1 MNIDLPKTGHPVV
14 DAIIIMSAAVAIS
27 AATGIFVYKTVSSK
41 LSTLSEQV
49 STVGEK
55 VHTVGE
61 KVHVV
66 SQDVE
71 VAKHQV
77 KNDHKTNLREDLD
90 DMRDRLDLILAE
102 QSRQGEKQREM
113 SHAISDGMAEH
124 AQLRTHLEGV
134 RTEMRHERER
144 VDNILLAHTG
154 VLPVV
159 RAAKRGG

>member
-1 MNIDLPKTGHPVV
+1 MNIELPKTGHPVV
-14 DAIIIMSAAVAIS
+14 DAIIIMSAAVVIS
-27 AATGIFVYKTVSSK
+27 AMTGIYVYKAVTNK

-55 VHTVGE
+55 VH
-61 KVHVV
+61 VV
-66 SQDVE
+66 SKDVE
-71 VAKHQV
+71 IAKHQV
-77 KNDHKTNLREDLD
+77 KNDHGTNLRDDLD
-90 DMRDRLDLILAE
+90 AVRDRLDLILAE
-102 QSRQGEKQREM
+102 QARQGEKQREM
-113 SHAISDGMAEH
+113 TKAISDGMEEH
-124 AQLRTHLEGV
+124 SQLRTHLEGV

>member
-1 MNIDLPKTGHPVV
+1 MNIELPKTGHPVV
-14 DAIIIMSAAVAIS
+14 DAVIIMSAAVVIS
-27 AATGIFVYKTVSSK
+27 AATGIYVYKAVTSK

-49 STVGEK
+49 STVGD
-55 VHTVGE
+55 

-66 SQDVE
+66 GKDVE
-71 VAKHQV
+71 IAKHQV
-77 KNDHKTNLREDLD
+77 KNDHGTNLRDDLD
-90 DMRDRLDLILAE
+90 EMRDRLDLILAE
-102 QSRQGEKQREM
+102 QSRQGERQREL
-113 SHAISDGMAEH
+113 SKAISDGLEEH
-124 AQLRTHLEGV
+124 SQIRTHLEGV

>member
-1 MNIDLPKTGHPVV
+1 MDIELPKTGHPVV
-14 DAIIIMSAAVAIS
+14 DALVIMSAAIVFSGTA
-27 AATGIFVYKTVSSK
+27 GIYIYKAVSSK
-41 LSTLSEQV
+41 LSNLSEQV

-55 VHTVGE
+55 VHTVS
-61 KVHVV
+61 K
-66 SQDVE
+66 DVE

-77 KNDHKTNLREDLD
+77 KNDHGTNLRDDMD

-113 SHAISDGMAEH
+113 SQAIQDGIAEH

>member
-1 MNIDLPKTGHPVV
+1 MV

-49 STVGEK
+49 S
-55 VHTVGE
+55 HVGE

-71 VAKHQV
+71 IAKHQV
-77 KNDHKTNLREDLD
+77 KNDHGTNLRDDMD

-113 SHAISDGMAEH
+113 SEAIRSSMAENS
-124 AQLRTHLEGV
+124 QLRTHLEGV
-134 RTEMRHERER
+134 RNEMRHERER
-144 VDNILLAHTG
+144 VDNILLAQTG

>member
-1 MNIDLPKTGHPVV
+1 MNIELPKTGHPMV

-49 STVGEK
+49 S
-55 VHTVGE
+55 HVGE

-71 VAKHQV
+71 IAKHQV
-77 KNDHKTNLREDLD
+77 KNDHGTNLRDDMD

-113 SHAISDGMAEH
+113 SEAIRSSMAENS
-124 AQLRTHLEGV
+124 QLRTHLEGV
-134 RTEMRHERER
+134 RNEMRHERER
-144 VDNILLAHTG
+144 VDNILLAQTG

>member
-1 MNIDLPKTGHPVV
+1 MSIDIPKTGHPVV
-14 DAIIIMSAAVAIS
+14 DAVVIMSVAIVLCASTGAYIYKAVAR
-27 AATGIFVYKTVSSK
+27 K
-41 LSTLSEQV
+41 LSDLAEQMHLV
-49 STVGEK
+49 SK
-55 VHTVGE
+55 
-61 KVHVV
+61 
-66 SQDVE
+66 DVE

-77 KNDHKTNLREDLD
+77 KNDHGTNLRDDMD

-113 SHAISDGMAEH
+113 SETIRTSLAES

-134 RTEMRHERER
+134 RVEMRHERER

>member
-14 DAIIIMSAAVAIS
+14 DAIIIMSAAVVIS
-27 AATGIFVYKTVSSK
+27 AMTGIYVYKAVTNK

-55 VHTVGE
+55 VH
-61 KVHVV
+61 VV
-66 SQDVE
+66 SKDVE
-71 VAKHQV
+71 IAKHQV
-77 KNDHKTNLREDLD
+77 KNDHGTNLRDDMD

-113 SHAISDGMAEH
+113 SEAIRSNIAENS
-124 AQLRTHLEGV
+124 QLRTHLEGV
-134 RTEMRHERER
+134 RNEMRHERER

>member
-1 MNIDLPKTGHPVV
+1 MNIELPKTGHPVV
-14 DAIIIMSAAVAIS
+14 DAVVIMSATIVLC
-27 AATGIFVYKTVSSK
+27 ATTGAYIYKTVTRK
-41 LSTLSEQV
+41 LSDLAEQMHLV
-49 STVGEK
+49 SK
-55 VHTVGE
+55 
-61 KVHVV
+61 
-66 SQDVE
+66 DVE

-77 KNDHKTNLREDLD
+77 KNDHGTNLRDDMD

-113 SHAISDGMAEH
+113 SETIRTSLAES

-134 RTEMRHERER
+134 RNEMRHERER

>member
-1 MNIDLPKTGHPVV
+1 MNIELPKTGHPVV
-14 DAIIIMSAAVAIS
+14 DALVIMSAAVAIS

-55 VHTVGE
+55 VH
-61 KVHVV
+61 VV
-66 SQDVE
+66 SKNVE
-71 VAKHQV
+71 IAKHQV
-77 KNDHKTNLREDLD
+77 KNDHGTNLRDDMD

-113 SHAISDGMAEH
+113 SQAIQDGMSEH
-124 AQLRTHLEGV
+124 SQLRTHLEGV
-134 RTEMRHERER
+134 RSEMRHERER

>member
-1 MNIDLPKTGHPVV
+1 MSFDIPKTGYPVV
-14 DAIIIMSAAVAIS
+14 DAAVIMSVAIVLCGT
-27 AATGIFVYKTVSSK
+27 TGVYVYKAVSRK
-41 LSTLSEQV
+41 LSELAEQMHLV
-49 STVGEK
+49 SK
-55 VHTVGE
+55 
-61 KVHVV
+61 
-66 SQDVE
+66 DVE

-77 KNDHKTNLREDLD
+77 KNDHGTNLRDDMD

-113 SHAISDGMAEH
+113 SETIRTSLAES

-134 RTEMRHERER
+134 RVEMRHERER

-159 RAAKRGG
+159 RAARKEV

>member
-1 MNIDLPKTGHPVV
+1 MNIELPKTGHPVV
-14 DAIIIMSAAVAIS
+14 DALIIVSAAIVVS
-27 AATGIFVYKTVSSK
+27 GTTGIYVYKAVTNK

-55 VHTVGE
+55 VH
-61 KVHVV
+61 VV
-66 SQDVE
+66 SKDVE
-71 VAKHQV
+71 IAKHQV
-77 KNDHKTNLREDLD
+77 KNDHGTNLRDDLD
-90 DMRDRLDLILAE
+90 AVRDRLDLILAE
-102 QSRQGEKQREM
+102 QARQGEKQREM
-113 SHAISDGMAEH
+113 TKAISDGMSEH

>member
-1 MNIDLPKTGHPVV
+1 
-14 DAIIIMSAAVAIS
+14 MSAAVVIS
-27 AATGIFVYKTVSSK
+27 AMTGIYVYKAVTNK

-55 VHTVGE
+55 VH
-61 KVHVV
+61 VV
-66 SQDVE
+66 SKDVE
-71 VAKHQV
+71 IAKHQV
-77 KNDHKTNLREDLD
+77 KNDHGTNLRDDLD
-90 DMRDRLDLILAE
+90 AVRDRLDLILAE
-102 QSRQGEKQREM
+102 QARQGEKQREM
-113 SHAISDGMAEH
+113 TKAISDGMEEH
-124 AQLRTHLEGV
+124 SQLRTHLEGV